1 MSTFEKILSEY
12 SRILVKETEVE
23 IIQQKVIRINKN
35 TAKSILDTEEKK
47 LLEYSERIDQIRSEY
62 STYKINS
69 IGIFTQI
76 LIFSF
81 LKDTV
86 RMKKIIEDSIKRI
99 KQYPNK
105 YSEVFSNICYGEG
118 LSLYTKLGEFKKA
131 EGLYEQRISYFKE
144 GTMNWFRFKNL
155 YLILN
160 IHSKNYS
167 KAFSLSNEII
177 HHPNFFKANTKT
189 LRQRLFITR
198 AFIEILVKA
207 GKIRGVSSSMSSFK
221 IPQFLKEVPTY
232 RYDTGGFGFSV
243 NIAEFIHN
251 LIDKNYG
258 KLIDKR
264 ESL

>member
-1 MSTFEKILSEY
+1 
-12 SRILVKETEVE
+12 
-23 IIQQKVIRINKN
+23 
-35 TAKSILDTEEKK
+35 
-47 LLEYSERIDQIRSEY
+47 
-62 STYKINS
+62 
-69 IGIFTQI
+69 
-76 LIFSF
+76 
-81 LKDTV
+81 
-86 RMKKIIEDSIKRI
+86 MKKIIEDSIKRI

-264 ESL
+264 ESLITYTSKHLRSDGDFRSRHFLKMLIAVVSKDFYRLRVEAYVNSRRLLYKLKKKPLSKARQELSLEIIPFEDLWEIVLELLD